1 MKGRQLGQL
10 SNDDPS
16 YILNLT
22 FNTVRAVWPG
32 QRHQKKWLVVR
43 DGIGELGEE
52 AQQEVY
58 VINHT
63 EEILAMLT
71 VEAEVNEVNEAD
83 IANKVNETEEVIPGK
98 QMIIDEVKRL
108 MTHGETS
115 DNIIFKKVDQKKYSE
130 ETKWIDQLNTFRLEV
145 LLRWTIS
152 LQAVFG

>member
-1 MKGRQLGQL
+1 M
-10 SNDDPS
+10 
-16 YILNLT
+16 
-22 FNTVRAVWPG
+22 
-32 QRHQKKWLVVR
+32 VVR

-83 IANKVNETEEVIPGK
+83 IANKVIPGK

-130 ETKWIDQLNTFRLEV
+130 ETK
-145 LLRWTIS
+145 
-152 LQAVFG
+152 

>member
-1 MKGRQLGQL
+1 M
-10 SNDDPS
+10 
-16 YILNLT
+16 
-22 FNTVRAVWPG
+22 
-32 QRHQKKWLVVR
+32 VVR

-83 IANKVNETEEVIPGK
+83 IANKVIPGK

-108 MTHGETS
+108 MTHGKTG

-130 ETKWIDQLNTFRLEV
+130 ETGQVNGSIKHLSTGNITQTNNLV
-145 LLRWTIS
+145 AGS
-152 LQAVFG
+152 LWVAKHLGLKESKKNKNRTHGRK